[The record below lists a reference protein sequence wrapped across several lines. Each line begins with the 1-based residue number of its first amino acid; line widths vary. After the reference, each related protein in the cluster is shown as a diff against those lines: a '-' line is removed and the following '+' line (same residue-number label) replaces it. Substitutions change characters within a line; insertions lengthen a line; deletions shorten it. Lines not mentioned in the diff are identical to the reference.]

1 MYGSTEFDDAA
12 FSLEIGEISD
22 PVKREDVYHIIK
34 VTDKK
39 AAKPA
44 VFEEVKADVER
55 VMKVAQVE
63 TTDDLIM
70 KLIENATIEVFDDAY
85 QDFESNASGL

>member
-1 MYGSTEFDDAA
+1 MY
-12 FSLEIGEISD
+12 
-22 PVKREDVYHIIK
+22 KRQ
-34 VTDKK
+34 
-39 AAKPA
+39 